1 MEKVICPN
9 CGKASY
15 TASPQA
21 NAPCPYCGHPF
32 QTEEE
37 RRCEP
42 RRREKEILV
51 LLLNSEAIPA
61 RTVDISPRGIGLEL
75 RENPNLRP
83 GEQVILDIH
92 SLQLRKRARL
102 IWLASEEEKV
112 WRGGLEFLETIPA

>member
-32 QTEEE
+32 QTERD
-37 RRCEP
+37 RRREP
-42 RRREKEILV
+42 RRREREVLV
-51 LLLNSEAIPA
+51 MLLNSEVIPA

-75 RENPNLRP
+75 RENPNLKP
-83 GEQVILDIH
+83 GEQVVLDIH
-92 SLQLRKRARL
+92 SLRLRKRARL
-102 IWLASEEEKV
+102 IWLSSQGERV